1 MGRHYS
7 RARHYH
13 SYSQNH
19 SYTHSAAS
27 HQTDNL
33 LYYVMWIALAVLA
46 LPVFGLVKLFSTDPD
61 ERATG
66 LVMLIA
72 SVIIIAIICI
82 AGGR

>member
-7 RARHYH
+7 RARHYQSFNRSH
-13 SYSQNH
+13 R
-19 SYTHSAAS
+19 YTHSATS
-27 HQTDNL
+27 HKTDNL

-46 LPVFGLVKLFSTDPD
+46 LPVFGLVKLLSTDPD

-66 LVMLIA
+66 MVMLIA
-72 SVIIIAIICI
+72 SVIIITTICI